1 MQRRILL
8 ILFFVNVCFCG
19 LYAQVSSELQVDRFE
34 ARLSQLESVHQV
46 KKLKGNT
53 YQIEFRQP
61 IDHDKPIGETFT
73 QRMYLTHKDFDAPM
87 VMVTEGYAAPRPY
100 SYELSGVLAANQLI
114 VEHRYFGESA
124 PDSLDWTYL
133 TTRQAAN
140 DLHRIVE
147 VFKSLYQKKWINT
160 GISKGGQTAIYHRYY
175 YPNDVDISV
184 PYVAPLNFGVE
195 DSRLVKF
202 INNVGSTSCRKKI
215 FNYQRRL
222 LERREELLPLM
233 KWYCI
238 GKGQK
243 FAIGRKVAYEYA
255 VLEYSFSFWQWGKD
269 CRDVPDETA
278 SADEML
284 QHLIDVVGFYLYS
297 NEGVKYYEPFFYQ
310 AMTELG
316 YYGFDLA
323 GFQHLL
329 KYAPQPT
336 NRTFAP
342 MPNLPFD
349 ADLNKNVKKW
359 LRKSGDRFLYIYG
372 ELDTWSGAAVEPS
385 NKTDALKIVMKNRAH
400 HNARIKNMTTSN
412 QQKTLETLQKWLN
425 E

>member
-175 YPNDVDISV
+175 HPNDVDISV

-202 INNVGSTSCRKKI
+202 INNVGSTRYRKKM
-215 FNYQRRL
+215 FNYLRR
-222 LERREELLPLM
+222 
-233 KWYCI
+233 
-238 GKGQK
+238 
-243 FAIGRKVAYEYA
+243 
-255 VLEYSFSFWQWGKD
+255 
-269 CRDVPDETA
+269 
-278 SADEML
+278 
-284 QHLIDVVGFYLYS
+284 
-297 NEGVKYYEPFFYQ
+297 
-310 AMTELG
+310 
-316 YYGFDLA
+316 
-323 GFQHLL
+323 
-329 KYAPQPT
+329 
-336 NRTFAP
+336 
-342 MPNLPFD
+342 
-349 ADLNKNVKKW
+349 
-359 LRKSGDRFLYIYG
+359 
-372 ELDTWSGAAVEPS
+372 
-385 NKTDALKIVMKNRAH
+385 
-400 HNARIKNMTTSN
+400 
-412 QQKTLETLQKWLN
+412 
-425 E
+425 